1 MPRAVFIS
9 YSQPDRDCA
18 FELVARLEGQGINCW
33 IAPRDIAPSA
43 DWAAEIMDAISAA
56 STMILVFSASSNLSP
71 QVRREVERAVHK
83 QLSILPFRIEN
94 VLPSKS
100 LEFFLSAQHWM
111 DAFPPPREPHYARLC
126 TYLKTNLAAE
136 AAARVPA
143 GGAGGGG
150 SAVSAGGGVSAVSAV
165 SAGGGGSAGSHSFD
179 AAELQHIERHLAGYI
194 GPLAKHLVKS
204 AALRA
209 AGVDDLLSRLA
220 RELDTESERHEF
232 TQRCH
237 GGKPRI

>member
-18 FELVARLEGQGINCW
+18 FELVARLEGQGIDCW

-111 DAFPPPREPHYARLC
+111 DAFPPPLEPHYARLC

-136 AAARVPA
+136 TAAHLLPSIAPA
-143 GGAGGGG
+143 AIGAAG
-150 SAVSAGGGVSAVSAV
+150 AV
-165 SAGGGGSAGSHSFD
+165 SAGSHSFD
-179 AAELQHIERHLAGYI
+179 AAELQHIERQLAGYI

-220 RELDTESERHEF
+220 TELDSEAERHEF
-232 TQRCH
+232 MKHCH
-237 GGKPRI
+237 SGKPRT